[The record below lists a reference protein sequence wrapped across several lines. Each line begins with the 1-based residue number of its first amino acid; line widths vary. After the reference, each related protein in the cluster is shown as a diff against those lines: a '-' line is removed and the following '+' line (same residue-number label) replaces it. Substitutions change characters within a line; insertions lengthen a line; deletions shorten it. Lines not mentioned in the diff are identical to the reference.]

1 MLQFVPDHL
10 KTKKIYEHTV
20 KKLPFV
26 IKYVPD
32 HYKSKEMCGKVILE
46 YGGIIGFTPDCYK
59 DQKGVIRLLIII
71 LMH

>member
-1 MLQFVPDHL
+1 MPL
-10 KTKKIYEHTV
+10 
-20 KKLPFV
+20 V
-26 IKYVPD
+26 IKCVPD

-46 YGGIIGFTPDCYK
+46 YGGIIGFIPDCCK

>member
-1 MLQFVPDHL
+1 M
-10 KTKKIYEHTV
+10 
-20 KKLPFV
+20 PFV

-46 YGGIIGFTPDCYK
+46 YGGIVGFTPDCCK